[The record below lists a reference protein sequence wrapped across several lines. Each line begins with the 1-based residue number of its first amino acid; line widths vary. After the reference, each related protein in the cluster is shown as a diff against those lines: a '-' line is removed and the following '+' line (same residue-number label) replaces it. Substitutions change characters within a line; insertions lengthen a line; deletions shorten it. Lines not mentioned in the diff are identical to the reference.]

1 MDDVH
6 LLYCK
11 ECLKDHED
19 RIRNLEQNNKL
30 ELRVEILEKFM
41 SGQISTGATRKES
54 RADVYA
60 LIGMCI
66 SVATFLIL
74 IWKLA

>member
-41 SGQISTGATRKES
+41 SGQITSGTQVRQGKS
-54 RADVYA
+54 DIYA
-60 LIGMCI
+60 FIGMCI
-66 SVATFLIL
+66 SVATFIIL
-74 IWKLA
+74 IWKLS

>member
-6 LLYCK
+6 LAYCR

-19 RIRNLEQNNKL
+19 RLRNLEQNNKL

-41 SGQISTGATRKES
+41 SGQISTGTTQKEGRS
-54 RADVYA
+54 DIYA

-74 IWKLA
+74 IWKLG